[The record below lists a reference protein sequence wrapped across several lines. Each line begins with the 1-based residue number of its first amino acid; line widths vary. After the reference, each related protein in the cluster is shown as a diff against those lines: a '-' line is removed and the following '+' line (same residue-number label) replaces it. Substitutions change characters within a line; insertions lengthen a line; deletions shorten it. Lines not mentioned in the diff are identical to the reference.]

1 MESASASGS
10 GETLLLK
17 LLGCGDN
24 PAIWKGESVGY
35 SAVGF
40 PIRDGQLYTSNI
52 MTQPET
58 SPSGKSLPIR
68 KRRRKPWRIRIIA
81 LALGFA
87 MSLGLLEVALRL
99 AGVGFPNFFEP
110 DVFCGSRLRKS
121 TTGVWTSEGHGHISI
136 NSLGFR
142 GPEFSLDKPKDVF
155 RICVLGDSFIE
166 ALQVDEPD
174 TFCTQL
180 QTLLN
185 SPEADTQNSARKF
198 PYEVI
203 NCGVSGYGTAQ
214 QLLLLQNYVL
224 PLKPDIVLLA
234 VFPEN
239 DIRNNSRVLD
249 TAETRPY
256 FTIAS
261 DGSLI
266 ADMSFRTSQQWLVGN
281 SSYERIKASIINRSR
296 ILQLA
301 QQMRKP
307 TPEPTA
313 AKPDVKSQ
321 LMASVKDNWYI
332 YRDPGTGP
340 SSEASAWQVTDR
352 LLGLMSEECLR
363 SEVPFG
369 VFTVPTPVQV
379 WPDQSQRDAI
389 AAESH
394 IDDWFYSQSRL
405 QLVCKEF
412 NVPLLTLASE
422 MQKLAEQGSEF
433 LVGFDN
439 ATPGIGHWNH
449 KGNSAAAAMVFEW
462 LKSPDGLPLPHKK

>member
-10 GETLLLK
+10 GSGSGSGETLPLK

-24 PAIWKGESVGY
+24 PE
-35 SAVGF
+35 
-40 PIRDGQLYTSNI
+40 
-52 MTQPET
+52 
-58 SPSGKSLPIR
+58 
-68 KRRRKPWRIRIIA
+68 
-81 LALGFA
+81 
-87 MSLGLLEVALRL
+87 
-99 AGVGFPNFFEP
+99 
-110 DVFCGSRLRKS
+110 
-121 TTGVWTSEGHGHISI
+121 TSEGHGHIRI

-185 SPEADTQNSARKF
+185 SPEADTQNSARNF

-214 QLLLLQNYVL
+214 QLLLQNYVL

-266 ADMSFRTSQQWLVGN
+266 ADMSFRTSPQWLVGN

-296 ILQLA
+296 VLQLA

-321 LMASVKDNWYI
+321 LMASVKNNWYI

-363 SEVPFG
+363 SEVHFG

-422 MQKLAEQGSEF
+422 MQKLAEKGSEF